1 MTVDMDYMQ
10 MLVGVGVNTD
20 AMRINYNVMCY
31 TFQVL
36 GGQMN
41 MCIEVSVAGI
51 DAVFS
56 MFIDRGV
63 QHTVMLL
70 HTQTHL
76 LVKHGSGRAGI
87 FKEN

>member
-1 MTVDMDYMQ
+1 MTVDMDYMK
-10 MLVGVGVNTD
+10 MLVGVHPD
-20 AMRINYNVMCY
+20 AIRINYNVMCY

-41 MCIEVSVAGI
+41 MFIEVSVAGI

-56 MFIDRGV
+56 MFIDRGA

-70 HTQTHL
+70 YTQTHL

-87 FKEN
+87 FKGN